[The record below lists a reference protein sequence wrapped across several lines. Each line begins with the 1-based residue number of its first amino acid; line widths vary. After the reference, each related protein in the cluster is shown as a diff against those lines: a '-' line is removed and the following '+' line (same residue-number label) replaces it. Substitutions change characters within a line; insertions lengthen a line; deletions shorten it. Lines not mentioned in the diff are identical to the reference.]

1 MIMKTQNLTP
11 LAFILGI
18 MLSVLFVS
26 CEEREQE
33 INLAENEAQRQEVY
47 EQILSDDELFN
58 EFMEEMTEDRNMM
71 RNMYTREQVEA
82 SMMADPEVMDSVL
95 VGVYAVMEK
104 DSMLMR
110 NPERRER
117 MMQNMTRMMERD
129 TAMYMEMQERMEE
142 GRMNE

>member
-1 MIMKTQNLTP
+1 MKKQNLTP

-18 MLSVLFVS
+18 MLSALFAS

-71 RNMYTREQVEA
+71 RNMYTRKQVEA

-95 VGVYAVMEK
+95 IGVYAVMEQ

-142 GRMNE
+142 GRMKE

>member
-1 MIMKTQNLTP
+1 MKKQNLTP

-18 MLSVLFVS
+18 MVSALFAS

>member
-1 MIMKTQNLTP
+1 MKTQNLTP

-18 MLSVLFVS
+18 MLSALFAS

-47 EQILSDDELFN
+47 DQILSDEELFN
-58 EFMEEMTEDRNMM
+58 EFMGEMTENRDMM

>member
-1 MIMKTQNLTP
+1 MKKQNLTP
-11 LAFILGI
+11 LAFIIGI
-18 MLSVLFVS
+18 MLSALFVS

-95 VGVYAVMEK
+95 VGVYAMMEQ

>member
-1 MIMKTQNLTP
+1 MKTQNLTP